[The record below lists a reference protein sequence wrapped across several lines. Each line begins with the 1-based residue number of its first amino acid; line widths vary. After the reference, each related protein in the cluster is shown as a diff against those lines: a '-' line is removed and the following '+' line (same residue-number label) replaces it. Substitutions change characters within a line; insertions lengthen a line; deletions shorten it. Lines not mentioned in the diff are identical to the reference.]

1 VWRAVARS
9 AKRHREHRRVVSSSC
24 FLTAKLR
31 THEDLEEKSHK
42 QDRQIESLLNQ
53 FEKLRKDQ
61 KIKEWMDK
69 AQSSGIHPD
78 GHVSK
83 VHGRCFRLFGNDP
96 FVIAHLQM

>member
-1 VWRAVARS
+1 MWRAVARS
-9 AKRHREHRRVVSSSC
+9 AKLHREHRCVVCSSC
-24 FLTAKLR
+24 FLTAKHR

-69 AQSSGIHPD
+69 AQSNGIHPD
-78 GHVSK
+78 GLISK
-83 VHGRCFRLFGNDP
+83 AHGRFVYLIWLFPPFRK
-96 FVIAHLQM
+96 